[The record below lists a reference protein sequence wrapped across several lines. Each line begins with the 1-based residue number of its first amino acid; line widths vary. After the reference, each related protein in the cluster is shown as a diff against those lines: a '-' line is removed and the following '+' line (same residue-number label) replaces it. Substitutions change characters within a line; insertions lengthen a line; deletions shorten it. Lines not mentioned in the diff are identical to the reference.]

1 MSPSPTTT
9 SVDLALVSPT
19 HMRFLSRTNP
29 ISPLPSL
36 PSVLTV
42 VQMIT
47 SFSLPWKASTERTST
62 SEANS
67 SPSLSLSFSRNT
79 STWSL

>member
-1 MSPSPTTT
+1 MSESPTTT

-19 HMRFLSRTNP
+19 HMRFLSETNP
-29 ISPLPSL
+29 ILPLPSL